1 MRMLE
6 VKFAAVKI
14 SCAAMLMLVAGCST
28 IESWNPFASKDK
40 SKNLPSELVEFK
52 STMVVKT
59 VWETSIGDGERY
71 LFSPALIDD
80 AVYAASANGNITR
93 LDAATGKVAWRIDAG
108 LPLSAG
114 VGADGD
120 TIAVAGDKGDVLAF
134 DTAGKL
140 RWKAQASSEVLSA
153 PAVGSGL
160 VIVRSVDN
168 RISAY
173 EIATGAR
180 KWVLQRTVPTL
191 MLRNAP
197 GITITAKAAYVALPG
212 GRIIA
217 LSLNSGVVL
226 WEGVVGDPK
235 GATELERIADSS
247 GTPMLI
253 ERDVCTI
260 AYQGKVACFDAT
272 NGSPRWS
279 KDMSSYV
286 GIGLDERFVFAADE
300 KGNVNALTRDN
311 GVSVW
316 RNGKLG
322 YRRLSTPFSFGRA
335 VVVGDYQGFIH
346 FLSREDGAFLARVKT
361 DKGAIFAAPVT
372 RGAHL
377 IFQTQSGTMVAL
389 STE

>member
-1 MRMLE
+1 MRISK
-6 VKFAAVKI
+6 VKSAVKL
-14 SCAAMLMLVAGCST
+14 SCAMTIMLIAGCST

-40 SKNLPSELVEFK
+40 SKNLPAELVEFK
-52 STMVVKT
+52 STLVVKT
-59 VWETSIGDGERY
+59 AWETSIGDGDRF
-71 LFSPALIDD
+71 LFSPALIGD
-80 AVYAASANGNITR
+80 AVYAAAANGNITR
-93 LDAATGKVAWRIDAG
+93 LDANTGKVSWRIDAG
-108 LPLSAG
+108 MPLSAG
-114 VGADGD
+114 VGANGD
-120 TIAVAGDKGDVLAF
+120 TIAVASDKGAVLAF

-140 RWKAQASSEVLSA
+140 RWKALASSEVLSA
-153 PAVGSGL
+153 PAVGGGL

-173 EIATGAR
+173 DINTGAR
-180 KWVLQRTVPTL
+180 KWSVQRTVPTL

-197 GITITAKAAYVALPG
+197 GIAIGKNAAFAALPG

-235 GATELERIADSS
+235 GATELERIADSA

-253 ERDVCTI
+253 DRDVCTI
-260 AYQGKVACFDAT
+260 AFQGKVACFDAV
-272 NGSPRWS
+272 NGAARWS
-279 KDMSSYV
+279 KDMSSYAGV
-286 GIGLDERFVFAADE
+286 GLDERFVFVADE

-316 RNGKLG
+316 RNGKLS

-346 FLSREDGAFLARVKT
+346 FLSREDGALLARVKT
-361 DKGAIFAAPVT
+361 DKGAIFAAPVNH
-372 RGAHL
+372 GAHL

-389 STE
+389 ATE